1 LVGTGYFLFLAHF
14 YLFGQYVAPFKSLL
28 RFNMSHLLKHKYAQ
42 YLARTLI
49 SKEDWDI
56 LRPKRDK
63 ASMAKK
69 RAIVLIMV
77 ERGVTQRK
85 IAEVLDTDY
94 KNIQYWIRDQLDYAR
109 TMKRMNS
116 RLARKGLA
124 EFQLWAESQS
134 K

>member
-1 LVGTGYFLFLAHF
+1 
-14 YLFGQYVAPFKSLL
+14 
-28 RFNMSHLLKHKYAQ
+28 MSHLLKHKYAQ

>member
-1 LVGTGYFLFLAHF
+1 
-14 YLFGQYVAPFKSLL
+14 
-28 RFNMSHLLKHKYAQ
+28 MSHLLKHKYAQ

-63 ASMAKK
+63 ESMDRKWG
-69 RAIVLIMV
+69 IVLAMV
-77 ERGVTQRK
+77 DKGVSQCQ
-85 IAEVLDTDY
+85 IANALDTDN
-94 KNIQYWIRDQLDYAR
+94 KCVRYWIRDQLDYAR
-109 TMKRMNS
+109 AMKRKNS
-116 RLARKGLA
+116 RLSRKGLA

>member
-1 LVGTGYFLFLAHF
+1 
-14 YLFGQYVAPFKSLL
+14 
-28 RFNMSHLLKHKYAQ
+28 MSHLLKHKYAQ

-63 ASMAKK
+63 ASMK
-69 RAIVLIMV
+69 RKWLIVIAMIDKGVSQNLIA
-77 ERGVTQRK
+77 T
-85 IAEVLDTDY
+85 VLDTDY

-109 TMKRMNS
+109 TMKRRNIRLS
-116 RLARKGLA
+116 RNGLA

-134 K
+134 NHTVPIGL

>member
-1 LVGTGYFLFLAHF
+1 
-14 YLFGQYVAPFKSLL
+14 
-28 RFNMSHLLKHKYAQ
+28 MSHLLKHKYAL

-63 ASMAKK
+63 ASMAQK
-69 RAIVLIMV
+69 RGIVLRMIV
-77 ERGVTQRK
+77 YGVSQNL
-85 IAEVLDTDY
+85 IATVLDTDY

-124 EFQLWAESQS
+124 EFQLWAESHS
-134 K
+134 